1 VDDLLVPV
9 HAATP
14 TAPAVANG
22 AVSAVS
28 WGAILAG
35 VAVAAATSLLLFALA
50 TGLDL
55 AAMSR
60 AAAHNGPPPSQAVMA
75 GVALIVTQWVSACL
89 GGYITGRLRTRW
101 VGTHT
106 HEVFFRDTA
115 HGFITWCVATLLIAS
130 GLASSAA
137 ALPGL
142 RLPVAG
148 SSAHDAPA
156 RVLVPG
162 DTRASAQRYSAD
174 TQDVDA
180 QDFADTPYPQFT
192 VADSPAAQRA
202 MTPPAEEGP
211 GRLVL
216 PPGTAVLPGG
226 PSVVERGAWL
236 GERSTPGPARALD
249 ESGIGS
255 GDTARHEAAVGA
267 ILTALSMLVGAFV
280 ASVAAALGGRRRDL
294 HP

>member
-1 VDDLLVPV
+1 VDDPLVPV

-28 WGAILAG
+28 WGAIFAG

-148 SSAHDAPA
+148 SRAHDAPA

-174 TQDVDA
+174 AQDVDA

-192 VADSPAAQRA
+192 VADSPAARRA

-211 GRLVL
+211 GTLVL

-226 PSVVERGAWL
+226 PPVIERGAWL

-255 GDTARHEAAVGA
+255 GDAARHEAAVGA

>member
-1 VDDLLVPV
+1 MDDLTVPV

-14 TAPAVANG
+14 AAPAVANG

-35 VAVAAATSLLLFALA
+35 TAVAAATSLLLFALA

-55 AAMSR
+55 AVLSR
-60 AAAHNGPPPSQAVMA
+60 AAARNGPPPSQSVMA

-115 HGFITWCVATLLIAS
+115 HGLITWCMATLLIAS

-137 ALPGL
+137 SLPGL
-142 RLPVAG
+142 RLPLAG

-162 DTRASAQRYSAD
+162 DTRATD
-174 TQDVDA
+174 
-180 QDFADTPYPQFT
+180 PQFT
-192 VADSPAAQRA
+192 VADSPAAELA

-211 GRLVL
+211 GTLVL

-226 PSVVERGAWL
+226 PPVVERGAWL
-236 GERSTPGPARALD
+236 RERSTPMPARALED
-249 ESGIGS
+249 SGIGS
-255 GDTARHEAAVGA
+255 GDAARHEAAVGA
-267 ILTALSMLVGAFV
+267 ILTALSMLVGAFI

>member
-1 VDDLLVPV
+1 
-9 HAATP
+9 
-14 TAPAVANG
+14 
-22 AVSAVS
+22 
-28 WGAILAG
+28 
-35 VAVAAATSLLLFALA
+35 
-50 TGLDL
+50 
-55 AAMSR
+55 
-60 AAAHNGPPPSQAVMA
+60 MA

-148 SSAHDAPA
+148 GRAHDAPA

-174 TQDVDA
+174 AQDVDA

-192 VADSPAAQRA
+192 VADSPAARRA

-211 GRLVL
+211 GTLVL

-226 PSVVERGAWL
+226 PPVIERGAWL

-255 GDTARHEAAVGA
+255 GDAARHEAAVGA

>member
-1 VDDLLVPV
+1 MTLPAY
-9 HAATP
+9 AAAP
-14 TAPAVANG
+14 AAPAVANG

-35 VAVAAATSLLLFALA
+35 TAVAAATSLLLFALA

-55 AAMSR
+55 AVMSR
-60 AAAHNGPPPSQAVMA
+60 AAARSAPPPSLTVTA
-75 GVALIVTQWVSACL
+75 GVGLIVTQWVSACL

-115 HGFITWCVATLLIAS
+115 HGFITWCVATMLMAS
-130 GLASSAA
+130 GLVSTAAS
-137 ALPGL
+137 LPGL

-156 RVLVPG
+156 RVL
-162 DTRASAQRYSAD
+162 DTR
-174 TQDVDA
+174 
-180 QDFADTPYPQFT
+180 DFAATAYPRFT
-192 VADSPAAQRA
+192 VAEEPAAEPA
-202 MTPPAEEGP
+202 VTPAAEDGA
-211 GRLVL
+211 GTLVL
-216 PPGTAVLPGG
+216 PDG
-226 PSVVERGAWL
+226 PPLVERGAWPR
-236 GERSTPGPARALD
+236 ERGTRSDVRALD

-255 GDTARHEAAVGA
+255 GDVPPRDAAIGA
-267 ILTALSMLVGAFV
+267 ILTALSMLVGAFT

>member
-1 VDDLLVPV
+1 MDNLLVPV

-22 AVSAVS
+22 TVSAVS

-35 VAVAAATSLLLFALA
+35 VAVAVATSLLLFALA

-148 SSAHDAPA
+148 SRAHDAPA

-174 TQDVDA
+174 AQDVDA

-192 VADSPAAQRA
+192 VADSPAARRA

-211 GRLVL
+211 GTLVL

-226 PSVVERGAWL
+226 PPVIERGAWL

-255 GDTARHEAAVGA
+255 GDAARHEAAVGA